1 MNRACLLPL
10 LHVLFLLISLP
21 ASTAWEPSA
30 RVRRRLAEMGWEGDA
45 ASFHPPPTSIPAP
58 ASSTAAERKRILHSR
73 RSALLKKERDHL
85 KEHEAH
91 LRVVMG
97 ESKQKAE
104 KAAAEMAKEE
114 EADHDDDST
123 DIVREREAADKAA
136 ARITAKDAAKAA
148 VWLAKDAAKA
158 AVWHELSHSQASS
171 AGVAVAAAPPPPPP
185 PVVVTGAAHA
195 AGGAAGGPSV
205 ESPLLACRVGF
216 HQELDSCQVNVCSCP
231 NGVAVTGD
239 ACITH
244 AATTCRGCAP
254 GYQRSFDA
262 SCILSSKAISAADD
276 AALHGQ
282 WTRATVVGRHL
293 GPLAKAMSAPIP
305 KPAPVVTVAK
315 EAGLTG
321 AERGREKERK
331 REKERERERERARA
345 ARGDRETE
353 RQRDREAEIEK
364 SMRGLCARACML

>member
-1 MNRACLLPL
+1 MNRACLLPF

-21 ASTAWEPSA
+21 ASTASTWEPSA

-73 RSALLKKERDHL
+73 RSALLAARDHL

-104 KAAAEMAKEE
+104 KAAAEMANEE

-123 DIVREREAADKAA
+123 DIVREQEAAEKAA

-171 AGVAVAAAPPPPPP
+171 AGVAVAAAPPPSPL

-321 AERGREKERK
+321 AERGREI
-331 REKERERERERARA
+331 ERERARA
-345 ARGDRETE
+345 REGQRDRETE
-353 RQRDREAEIEK
+353 RQK
-364 SMRGLCARACML
+364 